1 MAARAVR
8 IGDVEIGGGRPLA
21 LIAGPCALESES
33 LALDVAGA
41 LSTMCADLGMPYI
54 FKSSYRKDN
63 RLSVGSYA
71 GPGLDE
77 GLSILARVK
86 AEIGVP
92 VLSDVH
98 ERVEI
103 GPAAKVLDALQ
114 IPAFLCRQTRL
125 LEAAAATG
133 RPINIKKGQ
142 FVAPDDMERI
152 AAKAVSAGNHHIL
165 LTERG
170 TTFGYHNLVVDM
182 RGIEIMRRTGFPVV
196 FDATH
201 SVQLPGASGGVSGG
215 QPEFVPVLTRAAC
228 AAGCDALFIE
238 AHPDPPSAQ
247 SDAQSM
253 IRLSELRAIL
263 EPALA
268 VARAVRETER
278 ETVDA

>member
-8 IGDVEIGGGRPLA
+8 IGDVEIGAGQPLA

-33 LALDVAGA
+33 LALEVARELA
-41 LSTMCADLGMPYI
+41 SLTARLGIPYV

-63 RLSVGSYA
+63 RLSAGSYA
-71 GPGLDE
+71 GPGLE
-77 GLSILARVK
+77 AGLSILRRVK

-98 ERVEI
+98 ERAEI
-103 GPAAKVLDALQ
+103 GPAAEVLDALQ

-152 AAKAVSAGNHHIL
+152 AAKAVKAGNDRIL

-170 TTFGYHNLVVDM
+170 TAFGYHNLVVDM
-182 RGIEIMRRTGFPVV
+182 RGIEIMRRTGFPVI

-201 SVQLPGASGGVSGG
+201 SVQLPGASGGASGG
-215 QPEFVPVLTRAAC
+215 QPEFVPVLARAAC

-238 AHPDPPSAQ
+238 AHPDPPAAR
-247 SDAQSM
+247 SDAESM
-253 IRLSELRAIL
+253 IRLSEVAAVL
-263 EPALA
+263 EPAAA
-268 VARAVRETER
+268 VARAVREAER
-278 ETVDA
+278 EAVDA